1 MLSGMWLW
9 TVETRLGGR
18 ADCRREKREVV
29 DVESERAC
37 VGWSG
42 VVGEV
47 SASSSLEGDS
57 LESPVEA
64 GASGEVP
71 GADRAAV
78 EVDASG

>member
-18 ADCRREKREVV
+18 ADWRREKREV
-29 DVESERAC
+29 ESEREC

-42 VVGEV
+42 VVGEDEDG
-47 SASSSLEGDS
+47 SALSPVEE
-57 LESPVEA
+57 ESPEPSVEA
-64 GASGEVP
+64 GASVGAP